1 MSPERKRWSS
11 IDEVRR
17 RLGPNKI
24 SERRACKVLGQPRG
38 TQRYSKRR
46 AADEAKLL
54 EEMRR
59 IARKRPLGLA
69 ALGFTMRL
77 ANEIGRS
84 ITSE

>member
-1 MSPERKRWSS
+1 VSPERKRCT

-17 RLGPNKI
+17 RLGPDKI

-54 EEMRR
+54 AR
-59 IARKRPLGLA
+59 IFHPFIDRAVLREGPSP
-69 ALGFTMRL
+69 
-77 ANEIGRS
+77 GRS
-84 ITSE
+84 GGNCKSSLHQD

>member
-1 MSPERKRWSS
+1 MSPERKRCT

-17 RLGPNKI
+17 RLGPDKI

-59 IARKRPLGLA
+59 IARKRPRLA

-77 ANEIGRS
+77 ANEVGRS